1 MKKIVQPRYP
11 EESWYPAQDRIY
23 AIINLIFKFDEKIK
37 DLTRNTFRRRQGN
50 QESTQIV
57 TTQEWIINKSQ
68 TKQDYKVTKNWPK
81 YLKIE
86 HQ

>member
-1 MKKIVQPRYP
+1 ML
-11 EESWYPAQDRIY
+11 SST
-23 AIINLIFKFDEKIK
+23 FKFDEKIK
-37 DLTRNTFRRRQGN
+37 DWQEILLEEGKITQGN